1 MGRTNNQT
9 DGNSNPDLD
18 RGAGL
23 LVVAVVIADSGVV
36 AGLNDSLLSLIA
48 VEESRSLLEGKATG
62 LDEEEVNVA
71 ELEREPDDV
80 DELCRIQ
87 SISDP

>member
-9 DGNSNPDLD
+9 DRNSDPDLD
-18 RGAGL
+18 RGASL
-23 LVVAVVIADSGVV
+23 LVVAVVITDSGVV
-36 AGLNDSLLSLIA
+36 TGLNDSLLSLIT

-62 LDEEEVNVA
+62 LDEEEVDVA

-80 DELCRIQ
+80 DEL
-87 SISDP
+87 